1 MAKKGNTDNLIKNED
16 LTPEERREN
25 ARKAGEASGKARAK
39 NASIR
44 KILLDS
50 FHNATVAKD
59 KDGKDITGA
68 EFTAMQI
75 VAGIKKGNMKMLEL
89 YLAMVGEKP
98 DPKGANV
105 EITVPI
111 FIGEN
116 NLED

>member
-25 ARKAGEASGKARAK
+25 ASKAGKKSGEVRAR

-50 FHNATVAKD
+50 FHNAAVAKD
-59 KDGKDITGA
+59 ANGKDITGA

-75 VAGIKKGNMKMLEL
+75 AAGIKKGNLKMIEL
-89 YLAMVGEKP
+89 YLAMIGEKP